1 VFDFGVVALFPELVE
16 PALEFGVL
24 SRAREAGICRLATA
38 SPRDHASDRHRTVD
52 DRPYGGGAGMVLRY
66 EPVVAALEALRGRL
80 PPGLP
85 CIALSAQGPR
95 FTQAQAARYAAGDGL
110 ILIAGRY
117 EGLDERILGEVDEE
131 LSIGDYVLSGGELAA
146 AVVIDAVGRLLPGT
160 LGHADSARD
169 DSFAAGLLGYPQYT
183 RPETVAGR
191 RVPDVLL
198 TGDHDRV
205 RRWRLKEALGRT
217 WQRRPDLLEER
228 ELSDEERRLLDEY
241 RTENPDAGSQRGI
254 G

>member
-1 VFDFGVVALFPELVE
+1 MFEFGLVALFPKLVE
-16 PALEFGVL
+16 PIFEFGVL
-24 SRAREAGICRLATA
+24 SRAHESGICTLQSV
-38 SPRDHASDRHRTVD
+38 SPRDYATDRHRSVD

-66 EPVVAALEALRGRL
+66 EPVIAALDAMRARLR
-80 PPGLP
+80 PGTR
-85 CIALSAQGPR
+85 CVALSAQGR
-95 FTQAQAARYAAGDGL
+95 QFDQARAAEYAAEGGI
-110 ILIAGRY
+110 ILLAGRY
-117 EGLDERILGEVDEE
+117 EGLDERILAEVDEE

-146 AVVIDAVGRLLPGT
+146 AVVIDAVTRLLPGA

-198 TGDHDRV
+198 TGDHERV
-205 RRWRLKEALGRT
+205 RRWRLKQALGRT
-217 WQRRPDLLEER
+217 WQRRPDLLENR
-228 ELSDEERRLLDEY
+228 ELSDEERRLLEEY
-241 RTENPDAGSQRGI
+241 RAEQSDAGSQQGI